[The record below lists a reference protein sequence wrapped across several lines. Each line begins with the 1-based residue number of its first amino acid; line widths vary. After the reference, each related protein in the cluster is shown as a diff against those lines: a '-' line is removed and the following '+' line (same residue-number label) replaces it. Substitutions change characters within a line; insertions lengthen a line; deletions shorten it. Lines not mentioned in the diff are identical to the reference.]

1 MYNHRASIHNH
12 TFYSNLRLLDALSS
26 PEDLIDKALK
36 LGIDMIG
43 ISDHESLSAH
53 IRINKYA
60 QELKEKYPNFKIAL
74 GNEIYLTETRDKN
87 QPYFHFILV
96 AKDAIGHQMLREMSS
111 IAWLNSY
118 YDRGMQRVPLLYQEL
133 EQTIK
138 KYGKGHLISSSACI
152 GSSLGYHLLQMRD
165 AEQIGDKKKRKKAH
179 DKIVEHVLFCK
190 KNFDTDFYFEI
201 APALYEDQIYVNK
214 KTLELCNIFDVK
226 ATIQDDSHRVS
237 QDDYLAHKALLNS
250 KQGEREDIDSFY
262 QYTYLQ
268 SYEDIRKHM
277 EPTGCNCDELF
288 KNSMEMYDKVEV
300 YSLLHPQQVPTV
312 PVTNYPKKQQNTK
325 YKNLDKLYN
334 SNNDQER
341 YWVNYCVDK
350 LKEKNLFNNIYL
362 QELDNEAE
370 VQIEIGKKLDTCIFS
385 YPIFLQHY
393 FDLIWECGSCVGVGR
408 GCFQPGSKVLMNN
421 GKNKNIEDV
430 EVGDFVFSK
439 EGKIQKVE
447 NVLSYDCNEV
457 MYKITNSTFTS
468 QPIYATNNH
477 EFWVMEGGPCHL
489 DRTYCSKNCIR
500 QCSKNKASFIKKWKS
515 AENLQLSD
523 YIFYPK
529 PTFST
534 QKIYSIDLANY
545 IYDSKHYIVTKNSLT
560 SNYGNSKSFDRY
572 IEIDKEF
579 LYILGVAIGDGW
591 TKADLNH
598 FGIAFNS
605 DNQKDLESLEK
616 CKSYFDKKHF
626 TYSIVKHK
634 HKKLLQLKI
643 FNTAFA
649 RFMREAIGE
658 NSLSKQIPDWALYD
672 NKEDMLSLF
681 FGLMAS
687 DGSYDKKSLR
697 IAYDS
702 INLDLISQ
710 IKILWGY
717 LGIYG
722 GIVYRKPQG
731 NNKESYKLRAS
742 GKQLNWLIPKQK
754 LIYQKSSNIQ
764 KDLIIEPEGFFVK
777 IKNIEKVPYNGK
789 VYDLTVQNDH
799 SYIINHI
806 AVHNS
811 SGAGLDNYLM
821 GLTQYDCIAQGVNNY
836 FRYLNKNRE
845 ELPDLDFDLA
855 PTVRPKWFQKIREE
869 RGDLGLVQV
878 CTFSTMSSRAAI
890 LSACRGYRS
899 EKYPEG
905 IDNDE
910 AQYLTSLVGSNR
922 GFTYTIKDMI
932 EGNPKKDLKPNKT
945 FLKELENFPGLLDII
960 KKLEGVISN
969 RSIHASGIVFND
981 KGHEFDNCAI
991 MTAPDGTLITQW
1003 SLRDQEAAGK
1013 TKIDSL
1019 VTDVMEKITQCIQLL
1034 QKHNKIDPK
1043 LSLREAYDKYLH
1055 PDVLPLEDSKIWD
1068 AIDNLQVHNLFQFDT
1083 QVGSQAVKKLK
1094 PRNVKELSAINALIR
1109 LMAQEKGAETPVDRY
1124 FRIQNNP
1131 QEWIDE
1137 MSSYGLTEKEQ
1148 SVIQEY
1154 CGHTYGTLPLQDDLM
1169 LMMMDE
1175 RLFGFDL
1182 ETTNSARKI
1191 IGKKLMDKIPKLHEQ
1206 VLEKAKSP
1214 AIGEYVW
1221 NVLFSEQLG
1230 YAFNAEH
1237 TLSYSMIGVQCAY
1250 LATYFPDVYWNT
1262 ACLRV
1267 DAGLEEEAATNYG
1280 KIAKAVGNMI
1290 ANGIHVSLVDINNS
1304 EYGFEPDEKNN
1315 SILYGLKSLNGVG
1328 GEVVQEIIK
1337 HRPYSSWQDF
1347 LSKVKANKT
1356 VMVSLI
1362 KAGAFDQF
1370 GERKNIMKEYIWSVC
1385 EPKKRITLQN
1395 FNGLIEKNLVPQEL
1409 AFEKRVFM
1417 FNKLLKKKFKS
1428 GDYFLLS
1435 DDYYYN
1441 FYAQYFDIDLLEP
1454 YNGTIAIQE
1463 KEWKKIY
1470 NKAMEPAKN
1479 YFKEHQKEILNVLND
1494 KIFQESWDK
1503 YAAGTYSDWEMD
1515 SLGMYYHDHSLA
1527 HIDLNRYDIVEFN
1540 DLAEEP
1546 IVDYTFKR
1554 NGVEIPI
1561 FKTFRIA
1568 GTVIAKDDAH
1578 SSISLLTIGSGVVT
1592 VKMGRDYFAKYN
1604 RRISEIMPDGTKKVR
1619 EVGWFQKGTL
1629 VIFNGFRRNNM
1640 FVEKTYKKSLYHG
1653 LYKIT
1658 AINNDGSLES
1668 TWRRYGEEEE
1678 DE

>member
-60 QELKEKYPNFKIAL
+60 QELKEIYPNFKIAL

-190 KNFDTDFYFEI
+190 KNFDNDFYFEI

-288 KNSMEMYDKVEV
+288 KNSMEMYNKVET

-312 PVTNYPKKQQNTK
+312 PVINYPKKQQNTK

-350 LKEKNLFNNIYL
+350 LKEKKLFNNTYL

-408 GCFQPGSKVLMNN
+408 G
-421 GKNKNIEDV
+421 
-430 EVGDFVFSK
+430 
-439 EGKIQKVE
+439 
-447 NVLSYDCNEV
+447 
-457 MYKITNSTFTS
+457 
-468 QPIYATNNH
+468 
-477 EFWVMEGGPCHL
+477 
-489 DRTYCSKNCIR
+489 
-500 QCSKNKASFIKKWKS
+500 
-515 AENLQLSD
+515 
-523 YIFYPK
+523 
-529 PTFST
+529 
-534 QKIYSIDLANY
+534 
-545 IYDSKHYIVTKNSLT
+545 
-560 SNYGNSKSFDRY
+560 
-572 IEIDKEF
+572 
-579 LYILGVAIGDGW
+579 
-591 TKADLNH
+591 
-598 FGIAFNS
+598 
-605 DNQKDLESLEK
+605 
-616 CKSYFDKKHF
+616 
-626 TYSIVKHK
+626 
-634 HKKLLQLKI
+634 
-643 FNTAFA
+643 
-649 RFMREAIGE
+649 
-658 NSLSKQIPDWALYD
+658 
-672 NKEDMLSLF
+672 
-681 FGLMAS
+681 
-687 DGSYDKKSLR
+687 
-697 IAYDS
+697 
-702 INLDLISQ
+702 
-710 IKILWGY
+710 
-717 LGIYG
+717 
-722 GIVYRKPQG
+722 
-731 NNKESYKLRAS
+731 
-742 GKQLNWLIPKQK
+742 
-754 LIYQKSSNIQ
+754 
-764 KDLIIEPEGFFVK
+764 
-777 IKNIEKVPYNGK
+777 
-789 VYDLTVQNDH
+789 
-799 SYIINHI
+799 
-806 AVHNS
+806 S

-932 EGNPKKDLKPNKT
+932 EGNPTKDLKPNKT

-1003 SLRDQEAAGK
+1003 SLHDQEAAGK

-1034 QKHNKIDPK
+1034 QKHNKIDPE

-1131 QEWIDE
+1131 QDWIDE
-1137 MSSYGLTEKEQ
+1137 MNSYGLTKKEQ

-1214 AIGEYVW
+1214 AIGKYVW

-1290 ANGIHVSLVDINNS
+1290 AHGIHVSLVDINNS

-1370 GERKNIMKEYIWSVC
+1370 GERKEIMKEYIWSVC

-1395 FNGLIEKNLVPQEL
+1395 FNGLIKKSLVPQEL

-1428 GDYFLLS
+1428 VDYFLLS

-1527 HIDLNRYDIVEFN
+1527 HVELGRYDIVEFN

-1640 FVEKTYKKSLYHG
+1640 FIEKTYKKSLYHG

-1658 AINNDGSLES
+1658 AINEDGSLES